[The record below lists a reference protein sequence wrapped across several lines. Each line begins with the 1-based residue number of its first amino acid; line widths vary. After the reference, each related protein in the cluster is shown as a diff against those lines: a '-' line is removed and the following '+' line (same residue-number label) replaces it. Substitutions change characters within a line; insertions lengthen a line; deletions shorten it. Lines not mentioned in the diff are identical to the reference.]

1 MSERVGGEPVVKL
14 CNLFTEFGIIL
25 RHVADVKLRIGGN
38 RAYAFW
44 SHAQAVALKRSARG
58 DEGRLRGLAQPAKAG
73 FALLAR
79 ALTRRA
85 S

>member
-1 MSERVGGEPVVKL
+1 MLHLPWRYV
-14 CNLFTEFGIIL
+14 
-25 RHVADVKLRIGGN
+25 

-58 DEGRLRGLAQPAKAG
+58 DEGRLRGLAQPAQAG
-73 FALLAR
+73 FALVAR

>member
-1 MSERVGGEPVVKL
+1 MFCTTAV
-14 CNLFTEFGIIL
+14 
-25 RHVADVKLRIGGN
+25 

-73 FALLAR
+73 FALVAR